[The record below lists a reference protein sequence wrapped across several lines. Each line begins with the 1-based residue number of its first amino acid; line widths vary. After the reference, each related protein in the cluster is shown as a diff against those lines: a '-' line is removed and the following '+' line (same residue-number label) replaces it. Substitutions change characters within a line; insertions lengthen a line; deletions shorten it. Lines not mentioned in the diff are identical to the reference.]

1 MLLNYDTVADALLKV
16 GVDVP
21 VDTIIQATRPLLVH
35 GRTNV
40 YTEGEEG
47 RFKTTLVR
55 DSRGR
60 VAATAPKKVA

>member
-1 MLLNYDTVADALLKV
+1 MLINYDTVADALLKV

-40 YTEGEEG
+40 YTEGEKG

-55 DSRGR
+55 DSKGRIAATRPQR
-60 VAATAPKKVA
+60 VA